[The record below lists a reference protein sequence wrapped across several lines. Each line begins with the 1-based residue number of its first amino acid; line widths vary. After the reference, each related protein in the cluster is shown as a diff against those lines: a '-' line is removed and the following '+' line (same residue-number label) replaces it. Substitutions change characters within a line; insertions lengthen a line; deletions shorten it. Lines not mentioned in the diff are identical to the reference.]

1 VNFGRGLGAKF
12 IIGVQNVEQLFHSY
26 GQPLARSILSGFL
39 TTVAFRVGDSTT
51 RTFIQEMFGK
61 NRKRDS
67 YMSSVQTRGMIEEV
81 HEANVVE
88 DWDISR
94 LSIGQAIIGL
104 PGAEPFLF
112 QFKRA

>member
-1 VNFGRGLGAKF
+1 M
-12 IIGVQNVEQLFHSY
+12 
-26 GQPLARSILSGFL
+26 ARSILSGFL
-39 TTVAFRVGDSTT
+39 TTVAFRVGDTTT

-94 LSIGQAIIGL
+94 LSIGQAIVGL
-104 PGAEPFLF
+104 PGVEPFLF